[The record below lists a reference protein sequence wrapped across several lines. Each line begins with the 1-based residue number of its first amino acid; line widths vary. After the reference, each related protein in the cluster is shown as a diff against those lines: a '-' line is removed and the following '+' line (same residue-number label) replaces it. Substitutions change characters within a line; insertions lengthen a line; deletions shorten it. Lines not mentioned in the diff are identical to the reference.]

1 MAQQLIRL
9 GEGVIPGRQLDLATD
24 QLNLCSRKAVISSS

>member
-1 MAQQLIRL
+1 MAQPLFRL

-24 QLNLCSRKAVISSS
+24 QLMLPESSC